1 MELAA
6 ELLEVANEAEL
17 EQFLGSLIKKAG
29 RAAGGFIK
37 QTTGKSLGGL
47 LKSAAGKLLP
57 MAGSALGNMILPGV
71 GGMIGGKLASAA
83 GGLFGLELEGLSP
96 QDQEFEVARSFV
108 RFAGAAAKQAA
119 QAPSTVAPQQAARQ
133 AVVDAAKK
141 FAPGFIRASG
151 GQQSSQQRCNCQ
163 RSRGASYGRG
173 SRPAAYGTGGRPRG
187 FQQVVTGAAQATGET
202 TGQWVR
208 QNGHVILLGL

>member
-1 MELAA
+1 
-6 ELLEVANEAEL
+6 
-17 EQFLGSLIKKAG
+17 
-29 RAAGGFIK
+29 
-37 QTTGKSLGGL
+37 
-47 LKSAAGKLLP
+47 

-119 QAPSTVAPQQAARQ
+119 QAPPSVAPQQAARQ

-141 FAPGFIRASG
+141 FAPGFVRTRGS
-151 GQQSSQQRCNCQ
+151 QQSSQQRCNCQ
-163 RSRGASYGRG
+163 KGRGVSYGRG
-173 SRPAAYGTGGRPRG
+173 SRSASYGPTTRG
-187 FQQVVTGAAQATGET
+187 VQQSANGVGQGDT

-208 QNGHVILLGL
+208 HNGRVILLGL